1 MKHVA
6 ELDICTQLPNKDSCV
21 KTAIDYTYSYGICL
35 NLWF

>member
-6 ELDICTQLPNKDSCV
+6 ELDICTQLSNKDSYV
-21 KTAIDYTYSYGICL
+21 KTAKDYTYSYGTCR